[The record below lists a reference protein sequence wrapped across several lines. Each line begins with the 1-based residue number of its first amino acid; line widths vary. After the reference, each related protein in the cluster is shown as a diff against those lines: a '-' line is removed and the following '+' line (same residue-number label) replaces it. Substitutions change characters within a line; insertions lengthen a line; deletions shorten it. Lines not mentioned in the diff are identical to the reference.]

1 MTRVVV
7 NPGVCGMTATVEVA
21 KVGKRRIRVRITCD
35 CEMVTKMGES
45 LVELDQWDALKPLLH
60 SEVYQCASECSLH
73 TTCPVPMAILKAI
86 EVEAGFALPRPV
98 LVQFEPPERG

>member
-7 NPGVCGMTATVEVA
+7 DPGICGITATIEVV
-21 KVGKRRIRVRITCD
+21 KVSKRKVRVKITSD
-35 CEMVTKMGES
+35 CEVVTKMGES

-86 EVEAGFALPRPV
+86 EVEAGLALPRPV
-98 LVQFEPPERG
+98 LVQFESPERG